1 MKIAHEGKLEQIYDK
16 KTTHSEGGAEWAGA
30 FIAWMQEG
38 GNRIRRGDHRI
49 ALPALDLRKV
59 SLNSGK
65 MLQKQ

>member
-1 MKIAHEGKLEQIYDK
+1 MKIAHEGKLEQNHDK
-16 KTTHSEGGAEWAGA
+16 KTAHSEGGAEWAGA

-49 ALPALDLRKV
+49 ALPALNLRTV
-59 SLNSGK
+59 SPNSEN